1 MDFQKVAWASSPW
14 VAVRRDIDRYSDRE
28 SKSEALF
35 RIEQRDR
42 FALAESA
49 APMLAYAIAQAE
61 AGATVPHHGLE
72 ARDTYQPTCASARV

>member
-49 APMLAYAIAQAE
+49 APMLMY
-61 AGATVPHHGLE
+61 T
-72 ARDTYQPTCASARV
+72 